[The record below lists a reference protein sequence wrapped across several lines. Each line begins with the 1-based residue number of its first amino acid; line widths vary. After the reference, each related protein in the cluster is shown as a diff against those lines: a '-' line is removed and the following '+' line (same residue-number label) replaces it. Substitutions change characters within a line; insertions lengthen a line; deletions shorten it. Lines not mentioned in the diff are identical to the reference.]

1 MTRSFRTGIHDG
13 LDGCPASRH
22 GDFRRMDNPAGSA
35 GPKLSAS
42 RIRNGMRFWQ
52 VLACL
57 AMIACGPAQA
67 ASDGR
72 LLATGGGSQI
82 EGSAGGGL
90 VPWAVLTGYA
100 TREEIGVTAFATHVE
115 VEDFGLDS
123 LGVAIN
129 LHNRVELSA
138 ARQRLDL
145 GPVADELGMPGLN
158 LSQNIIG
165 IKVRI
170 AGDVIYTPWPQLA
183 LGVQHK
189 TALDEAAVF
198 ALGTH
203 DDRGTDV
210 YLSATKLFLG
220 AAAGRNLLLNGT
232 LRSTSANQLGLLGF
246 GGDRGNRELVAEL
259 SAAVLFTPE
268 FAAGIEYRQKPDNLG
283 IAGEDDFHDLF
294 IAWFPNKHVSTVLAW
309 VDLGSIANH
318 DNQRGWYL
326 SVQVSP

>member
-1 MTRSFRTGIHDG
+1 MPRSIRTGIHDG

-22 GDFRRMDNPAGSA
+22 GEFRRMDNPAGSA

-42 RIRNGMRFWQ
+42 RIRDWLRFWQ
-52 VLACL
+52 AFACL
-57 AMIACGPAQA
+57 AMVACGPAMA

-82 EGSAGGGL
+82 EGSAGGGM

-100 TREEIGVTAFATHVE
+100 TRDEIGVTAFATHVE

-129 LHNRVELSA
+129 LHDRVELSV

-145 GPVADELGMPGLN
+145 GPVADELGMPGLD
-158 LSQNIIG
+158 LRQNIVG

-170 AGDVIYTPWPQLA
+170 AGDVIYTPWPQFALGLQNKRSLDGDIPLA
-183 LGVQHK
+183 LG
-189 TALDEAAVF
+189 ARDES
-198 ALGTH
+198 
-203 DDRGTDV
+203 GTDI

-246 GGDRGNRELVAEL
+246 GGDRGGRELLAEL

-283 IAGEDDFHDLF
+283 IADEDDFSDLF
-294 IAWFPNKHVSTVLAW
+294 IAWFPNKHVSTVLAY

-318 DNQRGWYL
+318 DNQHGWYL

>member
-1 MTRSFRTGIHDG
+1 MARSFRTGIHDG

-35 GPKLSAS
+35 GPKFPAH
-42 RIRNGMRFWQ
+42 RIRKGMRIWH

-57 AMIACGPAQA
+57 AMIACSPAQA

-158 LSQNIIG
+158 LRQNIVG

-170 AGDVIYTPWPQLA
+170 AGDVIYTPWPQ
-183 LGVQHK
+183 
-189 TALDEAAVF
+189 F
-198 ALGTH
+198 ALGLQH
-203 DDRGTDV
+203 KRSLDGDIPLVLGADDDRGTDV

-246 GGDRGNRELVAEL
+246 GGDRGGREWVAEL

-318 DNQRGWYL
+318 DSQRGWYL